1 MTLYNKKFRNAI
13 LNGIAI
19 TKPGETVAEET
30 YSGDF
35 VEQRAGAYG
44 DVVTDANNG
53 ADKMR
58 HFRHT
63 VHFDSP
69 IWAQIESWAKNH
81 TQLTYQ
87 VTDDNTGEKKTSTTA
102 YIGNINNINDG
113 QDREFTVYCEDVV

>member
-1 MTLYNKKFRNAI
+1 MTLYNKLYRNAI

-30 YSGDF
+30 WSGDF

-58 HFRHT
+58 HYRHT
-63 VHFDSP
+63 VHFDCP
-69 IWAQIESWAKNH
+69 IWNQMESWAKNH
-81 TQLTYQ
+81 TRLTYQ
-87 VTDDNTGEKKTSTTA
+87 ITDNNTGEKKTSTTA
-102 YIGNINNINDG
+102 YIGNINGINDG
-113 QDREFTVYCEDVV
+113 EDREFTVYCEEIA